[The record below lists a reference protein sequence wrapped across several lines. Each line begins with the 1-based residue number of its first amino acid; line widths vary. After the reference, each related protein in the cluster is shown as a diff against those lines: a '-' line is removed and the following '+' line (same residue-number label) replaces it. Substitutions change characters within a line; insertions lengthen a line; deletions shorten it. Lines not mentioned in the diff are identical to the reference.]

1 MTKNAKGG
9 SSMRSDTASPRNRK
23 ARGSGHER
31 LGEILAASRALFLEH
46 GVAGVT
52 TRQIALRVGISHAA
66 LYFHFKNKEEIL
78 ERLVAA
84 AFDKLG
90 VTIRAIDAHHG
101 NALGFLRALIP
112 AYIRFGIENPEEYR
126 LAFVLS
132 RTKTK
137 TKAER
142 DADVG
147 LAVFEVLVKRMSAGV
162 AEGTLALGGIS
173 ALEAAQ
179 VLWASL
185 HGLVALV
192 PAYPDFGWAPMDA
205 LIAAQTDMLLT
216 GLVADTNKGVPWAS
230 P

>member
-1 MTKNAKGG
+1 MTKNAKGKG
-9 SSMRSDTASPRNRK
+9 ATRSDAVSPRNRK

-31 LGEILAASRALFLEH
+31 LAEILAAARALFLAH
-46 GVAGVT
+46 GVEGVT

-90 VTIRAIDAHHG
+90 ATIQAIDTQHG
-101 NALGFLRALIP
+101 DALGFLRALIP
-112 AYIRFGIENPEEYR
+112 AYIRFGIDNPEEYR

-147 LAVFEVLVKRMSAGV
+147 LAVFEVLVRRMSAGS
-162 AEGTLALGGIS
+162 ADGTLALGHHS
-173 ALEAAQ
+173 ARAAAQ

-192 PAYPDFGWAPMDA
+192 PSYPDFGWAPVEA
-205 LIAAQTDMLLT
+205 LTNAQTDLLLK
-216 GLVADTNKGVPWAS
+216 GLLATTTKGVLKAS